1 MKQNAAALFA
11 SALSMLTDRRLAMT
25 LNRSNSTSQWVSA
38 RMAPRDMTTLIRRAN
53 DRFEYLKSRG
63 LAKEHRWTVRFS
75 TFKNPPYVNLL
86 NEERNQRKARG
97 KKRVRGVPKVKE
109 EL

>member
-11 SALSMLTDRRLAMT
+11 RALSMLTDRRLAMT
-25 LNRSNSTSQWVSA
+25 LNRPNSTSQWVSA
-38 RMAPRDMTTLIRRAN
+38 RMAPRDMTTLVRRAN

-75 TFKNPPYVNLL
+75 TLKKPYINLL